1 VKLILR
7 EDVENLG
14 KGGELVDVKPGYGRN
29 FLLPRGLA
37 VLANS
42 KNVREIDHQKNVAS
56 AKAAKLKASA
66 EAVAK
71 RLADTAITLKRK
83 VGEQDKL
90 YGSVTALDL
99 AEALASRGLQIDRRT
114 IDLSEPIKTLGDFE
128 VPVKLH
134 SDVVGK
140 VKVKIEAE
148 PKPRA
153 CRPGTSTG
161 VVQRGRPSPFRAR
174 QRPASEEHCTPA
186 PLPGAV
192 GRHPITP

>member
-1 VKLILR
+1 MKLILR

-14 KGGELVDVKPGYGRN
+14 KGGELVDVKPGFGRN
-29 FLLPRGLA
+29 YLLPRGLA
-37 VLANS
+37 VTANP
-42 KNVREIDHQKNVAS
+42 KNVREPEHQKSVAQ

-99 AEALASRGLQIDRRT
+99 AEAVAARGLQLDRRA
-114 IDLSEPIKTLGDFE
+114 IDLAEPLKTVGDHE

-134 SDVVGK
+134 REVVGK
-140 VKVKIEAE
+140 ARVKIEAE
-148 PKPRA
+148 PEAKA
-153 CRPGTSTG
+153 
-161 VVQRGRPSPFRAR
+161 
-174 QRPASEEHCTPA
+174 
-186 PLPGAV
+186 
-192 GRHPITP
+192 